1 MAQTITDQ
9 SARIADLTAAAI
21 RLEGVINKMNDTIAN
36 LKKESGQSNEKIKQL
51 ENELANEKKLRSEN
65 SSENSNSP
73 PLVKK

>member
-21 RLEGVINKMNDTIAN
+21 RFEGVINKMNDTIAN
-36 LKKESGQSNEKIKQL
+36 LKKENAQSNEKIKQL
-51 ENELANEKKLRSEN
+51 ENELTNEKKLRSEN